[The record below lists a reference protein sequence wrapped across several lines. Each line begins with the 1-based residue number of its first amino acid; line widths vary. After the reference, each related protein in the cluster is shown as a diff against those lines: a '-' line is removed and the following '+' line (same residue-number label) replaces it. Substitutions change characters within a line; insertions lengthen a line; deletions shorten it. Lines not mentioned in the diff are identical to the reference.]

1 MKKARPGRAGP
12 TTFLAGCI
20 VDLNENLGWLER
32 QWRRIWRY
40 FLLAQMRKERSLLRR
55 AMHALVPL
63 ADTPKPGF
71 FGQ

>member
-1 MKKARPGRAGP
+1 MKKARPGGVGP

-40 FLLAQMRKERSLLRR
+40 FLLAQRRKERSLLRR
-55 AMHALVPL
+55 AMHALVPACRYAEAGL
-63 ADTPKPGF
+63 LK
-71 FGQ
+71 Q